1 MGTGTQM
8 IAIKRELPVKTLPEF
23 IAYAKANPGKLNFTV
38 AGTQNISHLAPVL
51 LFARAGIDLVMV
63 PAKGEP
69 QAVSDLISGQVDL
82 YFGNSSSLLPHI
94 NSDKIRLIAV
104 GTAQRIAAAPDI
116 PTVAET
122 LPGFEFSSW
131 NGFLAPA
138 GTPEPIITAVRNEI
152 TALAK
157 SPEIS
162 ERLTKLGIVPGGL
175 TQGADRGGVQEGPRI
190 LRRRDQGRGH
200 RAAAI
205 ATRGNAS
212 VTPAQRLRELLAQP
226 NVEIMPG
233 CYDALS
239 AKLVADAG
247 YKVTFM
253 SGFAV
258 SAARLGLP
266 DTGLISFTEMLDSL
280 RNCCAAAGK
289 VPLIG
294 DGDTGYGNALN
305 VQRTV
310 IEYARAGAACVMIED
325 QVSPKKCG
333 HTRGKQVISREEAR
347 MKIRAAVDARA
358 DADILIM
365 ARTDAR
371 AVHGFDEALARC
383 KDFEAEGADI
393 IFFEAPE
400 TEDEMRALLRGD
412 DEALHGEH
420 GAAAARRRS
429 CRPRNCRRSATS
441 SRSIR

>member
-1 MGTGTQM
+1 
-8 IAIKRELPVKTLPEF
+8 
-23 IAYAKANPGKLNFTV
+23 
-38 AGTQNISHLAPVL
+38 
-51 LFARAGIDLVMV
+51 
-63 PAKGEP
+63 
-69 QAVSDLISGQVDL
+69 
-82 YFGNSSSLLPHI
+82 
-94 NSDKIRLIAV
+94 
-104 GTAQRIAAAPDI
+104 
-116 PTVAET
+116 
-122 LPGFEFSSW
+122 
-131 NGFLAPA
+131 
-138 GTPEPIITAVRNEI
+138 
-152 TALAK
+152 
-157 SPEIS
+157 
-162 ERLTKLGIVPGGL
+162 
-175 TQGADRGGVQEGPRI
+175 
-190 LRRRDQGRGH
+190 
-200 RAAAI
+200 
-205 ATRGNAS
+205 
-212 VTPAQRLRELLAQP
+212 
-226 NVEIMPG
+226 MPG

-310 IEYARAGAACVMIED
+310 VEYARAGAAGVMIED

-333 HTRGKQVISREEAR
+333 HTRGKQVVSREEAR
-347 MKIRAAVDARA
+347 MKIRAAVDAKA

-393 IFFEAPE
+393 IFLEAPE
-400 TEDEMRALLRGD
+400 TEDEMRRFCSAMKKPCMANMVPGGKTPILPPAKLQEVGYKLALYPVMLLSSAISAMQATLAALRPGSS
-412 DEALHGEH
+412 
-420 GAAAARRRS
+420 AAQPPAIS
-429 CRPRNCRRSATS
+429 FTDLQGVVGFPDYW
-441 SRSIR
+441 SRETKYQAKE